1 MVHSSRY
8 GNKIFF
14 IAFSIVISAL
24 VIDTTLVKI
33 YSFSTSIQSLPN
45 WAVIVFLVVGSIYT
59 VGQYVILLFV
69 KKKSNEVITKPELH
83 LHLIYKVIT
92 IVQSALTV
100 LFVSLI
106 VEIIVT
112 SHYDTFILS
121 MATGISYTLSI
132 IMIGLLAQRFFS
144 WFKTNRNSVVFF
156 YGLSSGI
163 LAINAAFSIAFV
175 DLVLSDRPASVY
187 PHTGTSSAPFIVP
200 GSAEDLLNNLYV
212 ISSLLSFMVWWVA
225 TVLLLRG
232 HFKRLGRTRY
242 WISVSIPLVYFL
254 SQFLPLSL
262 TLFSA
267 LPLTQSA
274 SFFIYEI
281 VFTLSKPA
289 GGILFGVA
297 FWAVARSLGNNAI
310 VREYMTISAYGLVL
324 LFVSNQAIVLINI
337 AYPPFGLA
345 TVSFMGLSAYLVL
358 VGIYSSAIS
367 VSEDSKLRQSIRS
380 FALRESKL
388 LDSIGT
394 AHMEQEIQRRVIK
407 VTREQQKILIEKSG
421 IQSSLTEDDI
431 HIYLEQVINEVKKQK
446 PKSE

>member
-1 MVHSSRY
+1 M
-8 GNKIFF
+8 
-14 IAFSIVISAL
+14 
-24 VIDTTLVKI
+24 
-33 YSFSTSIQSLPN
+33 
-45 WAVIVFLVVGSIYT
+45 

-69 KKKSNEVITKPELH
+69 KKKSNEVITKQELH
-83 LHLIYKVIT
+83 LQVIYKLVI
-92 IVQSALTV
+92 IVQSVLTV
-100 LFVSLI
+100 VFVSLI
-106 VEIIVT
+106 VEMIVT

-121 MATGISYTLSI
+121 MATGISYALSI
-132 IMIGLLAQRFFS
+132 IMVGLLAQRFFS

-163 LAINAAFSIAFV
+163 LALNAAFSIAFV
-175 DLVLSDRPASVY
+175 DLVLSDWAASVY
-187 PHTGTSSAPFIVP
+187 PHNGASSAPFIVP

-212 ISSLLSFMVWWVA
+212 ISSILSFMVWWVA

-232 HFKRLGRTRY
+232 HSKRLGRLRY

-262 TLFSA
+262 TLLSA
-267 LPLTQSA
+267 LPLTQST
-274 SFFIYEI
+274 SFFIYEL

-297 FWAVARSLGNNAI
+297 FWAIARSLGNSVI

-367 VSEDSKLRQSIRS
+367 VAEDSKLRQSIRS

-407 VTREQQKILIEKSG
+407 VTREQQEVLTEKSG

-431 HIYLEQVINEVKKQK
+431 HTYLEQVMNEVKKQK